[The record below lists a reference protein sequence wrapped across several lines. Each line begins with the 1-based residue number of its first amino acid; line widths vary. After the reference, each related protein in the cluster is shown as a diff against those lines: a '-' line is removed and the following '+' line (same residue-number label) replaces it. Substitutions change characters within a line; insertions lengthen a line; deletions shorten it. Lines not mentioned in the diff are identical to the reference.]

1 MHPRFLLLVVLLV
14 AACAVEETPSV
25 EDPAADEAA
34 LRALIDRTAALNNA
48 ADTTGWVALFE
59 EGAVY
64 MPPGSP
70 AVTTRAGLEEA
81 AAAGFGSYAT
91 EIRIVPDEIVVAG
104 DWAFARSRVTG
115 TATPR
120 AGGEAVSVD
129 VKQLVIYHRQADG
142 AWKIARLITNSNG

>member
-1 MHPRFLLLVVLLV
+1 MTPRLLLLFALLA
-14 AACAVEETPSV
+14 AACAVEEAPPA

-34 LRALIDRTAALNNA
+34 IRALIDRTAALNNA

-59 EGAVY
+59 DGAVY

-70 AVTTRAGLEEA
+70 SVTTRAGLEEA

-91 EIRIVPDEIVVAG
+91 DIRIVPDEVVVAG
-104 DWAFARSRVTG
+104 DWAFARSHVTG

-120 AGGEAVSVD
+120 AGGDAVPVD